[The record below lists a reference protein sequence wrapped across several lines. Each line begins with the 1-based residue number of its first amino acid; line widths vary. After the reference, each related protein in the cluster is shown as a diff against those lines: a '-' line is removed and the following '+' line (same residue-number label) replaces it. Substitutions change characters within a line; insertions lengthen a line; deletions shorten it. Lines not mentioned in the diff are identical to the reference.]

1 MIHRMKFAVF
11 GATGGTGRAFCAE
24 ALTNGHAVVALVR
37 TPDNLVLLSEA
48 ADVRR
53 GDVLDPVAVEAAITG
68 CDAVFCTLGA
78 KPRDPIGLCSEGTRN
93 IVAAM
98 ERQGVKRLICVTGC
112 MVGHPPELMR
122 GAVYKILRW
131 LEIGFI
137 KRMVADRRLQEQVVQ
152 RSALNWTVLRPP
164 RLTDEVATGRYVL
177 GPSIIVG
184 PGATASRGNVAKVA
198 LAVLTSDEFVR
209 EGVAIFDDPTAF
221 T

>member
-1 MIHRMKFAVF
+1 
-11 GATGGTGRAFCAE
+11 
-24 ALTNGHAVVALVR
+24 
-37 TPDNLVLLSEA
+37 
-48 ADVRR
+48 
-53 GDVLDPVAVEAAITG
+53 
-68 CDAVFCTLGA
+68 
-78 KPRDPIGLCSEGTRN
+78 
-93 IVAAM
+93 
-98 ERQGVKRLICVTGC
+98 

-184 PGATASRGNVAKVA
+184 PGATASRGNVAKAA

-209 EGVAIFDDPTAF
+209 EGVAIFDDPTPF